1 MGLVCKS
8 CPKVFD
14 FTEEMLAHLLFFLL
28 NGFYI
33 IVYLF
38 SYYYFIV
45 LDTIIKAISE
55 P

>member
-8 CPKVFD
+8 CPRVFD
-14 FTEEMLAHLLFFLL
+14 FAEEVLAHLLFLL

-33 IVYLF
+33 IVCLF

-45 LDTIIKAISE
+45 LDTVIKAISK